1 MMTTKQ
7 TLYTEEE
14 PETWLKDM
22 EKDSRQKEIE
32 NFGQALFYFRER
44 LFELNMPDFQCWKLC
59 NSFQLIKKLLIC
71 INLVYF

>member
-7 TLYTEEE
+7 TLYAEEE

-22 EKDSRQKEIE
+22 EKDSRQKEIG

-44 LFELNMPDFQCWKLC
+44 LFELNMPDFQC
-59 NSFQLIKKLLIC
+59 
-71 INLVYF
+71 